1 MTITRIKR
9 LANPRHVKRNAKA
22 KRKLSPKQIRIFGTK
37 AQKDALKRKRTIA
50 RAGSSRR
57 KVNPAHVLTLG
68 ILNPNSPERSK
79 RKTTKGK
86 NKSMATK
93 KQLAALRKAR
103 AAKKRSSHS
112 TRNPR
117 RHRRAVMHASNPRR
131 RASKRRNST
140 KIYVLPRKHN
150 RRHNGRRRN
159 PDVFGLKGMQAG
171 KAILAG
177 LVGVYATK
185 TITPM
190 VATAVPQ
197 VGSSPI
203 FSAILSAVIAWGGGA
218 LITKWDKTIGEGFMF
233 GGFMQAGSQLLNL
246 VVPSNPISLSGLGD
260 WVSISPTGFPV
271 PSNDI
276 MRAMLAR
283 QGAALPPPSA
293 PATPAAG
300 MGVAAMF
307 R

>member
-1 MTITRIKR
+1 MTVTKIKR
-9 LANPRHVKRNAKA
+9 MVNPQKRRRNMSA
-22 KRKLSPKQIRIFGTK
+22 KQIKHFGTK
-37 AQKDALKRKRTIA
+37 RQRAALKAANKRKRSA
-50 RAGSSRR
+50 AHRPAKRAA
-57 KVNPAHVLTLG
+57 NPAHVLTLG
-68 ILNPNSPERSK
+68 LVNPERSKSK

-112 TRNPR
+112 VRNPR
-117 RHRRAVMHASNPRR
+117 KHRRAVMHASNPRR
-131 RASKRRNST
+131 RNKRRNST

-150 RRHNGRRRN
+150 RMHNGRRRN